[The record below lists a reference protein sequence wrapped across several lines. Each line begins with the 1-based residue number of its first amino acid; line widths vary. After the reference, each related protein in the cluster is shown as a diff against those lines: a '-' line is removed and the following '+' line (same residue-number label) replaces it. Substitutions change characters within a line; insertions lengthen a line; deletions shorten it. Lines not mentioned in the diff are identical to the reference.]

1 MEDMKNAKEKQQK
14 LVVYIIAITVLII
27 AILNTA
33 NVLIVRGRTRASVAA
48 SYDEDCRKITEAY
61 AEVVSIRLSEYIKQ
75 MRMYTEADITKTAD
89 PHEIQSWL
97 IAHEKSRTSDF
108 DRIGYIDEKGDF
120 YNDQNKITNVVD
132 REYFLNVM
140 KNGKDIDI
148 DDPVTSK
155 STGATIIHVS
165 AAAKVNGKTSGVY
178 SAVVG
183 VDKLTEFVSQIRI
196 GSTGYVVLF
205 NSKGGLI
212 ATSAPDRDDEEKSEA
227 MGKALSV
234 IADALIQRRT
244 GAAWIDA
251 GKFGKKYV
259 TYKPV
264 ENANWGLAF
273 VIDESQVFKT
283 ADEISL
289 SIAISGVFMIAF
301 LCLGIGIAVFKALKP
316 LEIVKQAIEGIAAG
330 EADLTQ
336 RITNGAEK
344 SKTEIG
350 GVVRGFNDFMEKL
363 QDIIKSI
370 KNTKAILVDSGEQLR
385 VSTQDTAASI
395 TEIISNIQSMGNNIT
410 AQSNSVQ
417 STAGAVHQIASNIES
432 LNKMIGSQVE
442 SVADASSAV
451 EQMIGNIA
459 GVNNSVEKMADSFS
473 TLEARAVSGAKKQED
488 VTHKISQIQS
498 ESESLQEA
506 NSVISA
512 IAEQTN
518 LLAMNA
524 AIEAAHAGE
533 AGKGFSV
540 VADEI
545 RKLSETSSEQ
555 SRTIGE
561 QLQKIHDSI
570 NQIALS
576 SGESRDAFASVTDG
590 IHTTDSLV
598 RQIKNAMEEQTEGSK
613 HIIDALHLVND
624 NSASVKAASEEMR
637 AGNTAILA
645 EIQSLQD
652 AALSMKTG
660 MDEMSIGAKKIND
673 TGATLSELSDRMEIS
688 IDEIGNQIDMFD
700 V

>member
-1 MEDMKNAKEKQQK
+1 MKNAKEKQHK

-33 NVLIVRGRTRASVAA
+33 NVLIVRGRTRESVAA

-75 MRMYTEADITKTAD
+75 MRMYTEADITKTAA
-89 PHEIQSWL
+89 PHEIQNWL

-196 GSTGYVVLF
+196 GRTGYVVLF

-227 MGKALSV
+227 MAKALSG
-234 IADALIQRRT
+234 ITAALIQRRT
-244 GAAWIDA
+244 GATWIDA

-316 LEIVKQAIEGIAAG
+316 LEIVKQAIVGIAAG

-370 KNTKAILVDSGEQLR
+370 KNTKAMLVDSGEQLR

-395 TEIISNIQSMGNNIT
+395 TEIISNIQSMGNNIN

-533 AGKGFSV
+533 AGKGFAV

-545 RKLSETSSEQ
+545 GKLAETSGEQSALIASQLNSIRESIAQVVQSSAESSEAFSVAAEKIRGTNELVVHISGAMELQQHNSEQ
-555 SRTIGE
+555 IDESLRALTQSTSAVHNASKEMSGSNAMISDE
-561 QLQKIHDSI
+561 IASLQKVTEII
-570 NQIALS
+570 NRSMNDVTMSVAKISAAEKSLNDISGKVS
-576 SGESRDAFASVTDG
+576 SD
-590 IHTTDSLV
+590 
-598 RQIKNAMEEQTEGSK
+598 
-613 HIIDALHLVND
+613 
-624 NSASVKAASEEMR
+624 
-637 AGNTAILA
+637 
-645 EIQSLQD
+645 
-652 AALSMKTG
+652 
-660 MDEMSIGAKKIND
+660 
-673 TGATLSELSDRMEIS
+673 
-688 IDEIGNQIDMFD
+688 IDEIDTQLSVFTF
-700 V
+700 